1 MLRRLLIVSLLCC
14 SIVELQSQD
23 LPAWVT
29 KLPKA
34 GNDTYM
40 YVIESAVGETENDAR
55 NQANIQV
62 LKKTIDRLGQA
73 VSSSAVYEAIQKGVD
88 LEVIS
93 QDFKIP
99 INNVC
104 EHFVILKDGKVR
116 MYILYQVAKTGNV
129 TPVWDEFRGCKDIKQ
144 FNNGVALAE
153 SIFIPGLGQ
162 MCKRH
167 YTEGALTLTGEIL
180 LVSAGFG
187 CYFVSRE
194 ELNIMKTPNITY
206 EQFSHAYKTYNT
218 LRTTSYVIWG
228 AAAALYI
235 FNLCRAYTLQPKY
248 KETLAVYPALIPNN
262 HNTAVGVGLTL
273 NFK

>member
-1 MLRRLLIVSLLCC
+1 MRKGFAIIIIFLLAFTVHA
-14 SIVELQSQD
+14 QK
-23 LPAWVT
+23 PAWTV

-34 GNDTYM
+34 TNNTYM
-40 YVIESAVGETENDAR
+40 YVCEYAIASSETEAR
-55 NQANIQV
+55 NQAIARVFQSTALRIGQPIESDKIFEAVQNGGDLAVISRQYNIPIYKVCEYVEKVQV
-62 LKKTIDRLGQA
+62 YSYRVYVLCQVA
-73 VSSSAVYEAIQKGVD
+73 VS
-88 LEVIS
+88 
-93 QDFKIP
+93 
-99 INNVC
+99 
-104 EHFVILKDGKVR
+104 
-116 MYILYQVAKTGNV
+116 GNI
-129 TPVWDEFRGCKDIKQ
+129 TPLFDYNFRGCSDSKQ
-144 FNNGVALAE
+144 YNNGVALAE

-167 YTEGALTLTGEIL
+167 YTEGALTLTGEVL

-262 HNTAVGVGLTL
+262 HNTAVGMGLTL